1 MRSRN
6 GSGSRY
12 SDHLSHSE
20 ADDVMHAAGS
30 RGFAMGA
37 SNNGYA
43 RFGASA
49 YAEEQ
54 AREERRTFRCA
65 GCTLFAGFV
74 LIVAGLSV
82 MYSADYGGTKARV
95 VDGYDEIVDAW
106 TNTYSEPFAATTF
119 EVVFGDRDDG
129 CAGSR
134 DAPRHPHRPRQRA
147 RARLLPH
154 GVRGHEPARAGGAP
168 RDARER
174 NDASPRRRVGR
185 RLRGFLAYFGD
196 RARHASFDP

>member
-1 MRSRN
+1 
-6 GSGSRY
+6 
-12 SDHLSHSE
+12 
-20 ADDVMHAAGS
+20 MHAAGS

-106 TNTYSEPFAATTF
+106 TNTYSEPFAATTREASLF
-119 EVVFGDRDDG
+119 VTRPSDVV
-129 CAGSR
+129 
-134 DAPRHPHRPRQRA
+134 
-147 RARLLPH
+147 
-154 GVRGHEPARAGGAP
+154 
-168 RDARER
+168 
-174 NDASPRRRVGR
+174 ASE
-185 RLRGFLAYFGD
+185 
-196 RARHASFDP
+196 

>member
-1 MRSRN
+1 
-6 GSGSRY
+6 
-12 SDHLSHSE
+12 
-20 ADDVMHAAGS
+20 MHAAGS

-119 EVVFGDRDDG
+119 EVVFGD
-129 CAGSR
+129 ATT
-134 DAPRHPHRPRQRA
+134 A
-147 RARLLPH
+147 
-154 GVRGHEPARAGGAP
+154 VPAHATHHVTP
-168 RDARER
+168 ID
-174 NDASPRRRVGR
+174 
-185 RLRGFLAYFGD
+185 
-196 RARHASFDP
+196 HASGRVHDYYPTAFEVTSLLEQVALPAMRANETMGLPADGWGDVSEATARTSGTAEPVTPPLTLSQERDVFEYL